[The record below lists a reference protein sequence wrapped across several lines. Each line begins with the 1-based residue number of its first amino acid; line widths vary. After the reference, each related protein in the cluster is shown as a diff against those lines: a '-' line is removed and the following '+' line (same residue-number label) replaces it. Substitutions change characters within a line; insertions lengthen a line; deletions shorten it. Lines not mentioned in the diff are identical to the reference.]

1 MEQAPDNLIFGW
13 FLGRS
18 MDDAVW
24 VPTVFTRNRERLIED
39 DAVIGPIHHVMLRG
53 LRKVD

>member
-39 DAVIGPIHHVMLRG
+39 HAVIGPIRHVMLRG